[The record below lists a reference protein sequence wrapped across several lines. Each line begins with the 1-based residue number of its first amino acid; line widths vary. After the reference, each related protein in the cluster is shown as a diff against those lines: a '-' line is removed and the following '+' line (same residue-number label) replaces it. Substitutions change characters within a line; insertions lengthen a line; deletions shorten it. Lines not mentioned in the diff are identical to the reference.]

1 VDIASF
7 HRNLRI
13 DRNGSRENEKAA
25 RSIMT
30 GGLLETK
37 AMPKHRLLTGFWP
50 TIPASLRRRSAQAG
64 STVPKLATLREEE
77 NR

>member
-1 VDIASF
+1 MA
-7 HRNLRI
+7 
-13 DRNGSRENEKAA
+13 
-25 RSIMT
+25 

-37 AMPKHRLLTGFWP
+37 AMPEHRLLAGLWP
-50 TIPASLRRRSAQAG
+50 TMPASLRRRRSAQAG

>member
-1 VDIASF
+1 
-7 HRNLRI
+7 
-13 DRNGSRENEKAA
+13 
-25 RSIMT
+25 MT